1 MTQEF
6 QIDIPSTLRDIK
18 LSQWQRYAYILEKNK
33 DAKDTEFLD
42 KKALEIFCNV
52 DYKDINKLPFSA
64 FGNVI
69 SHISTLLNSK
79 TDLVKTFTLRGTDD
93 VEVEFGFI
101 PNLDKM
107 SYGEFED
114 LESYIF
120 DEANT
125 HKAMAVLYRPIKY
138 KKGDRYLIED
148 YDGTDYLKE
157 VMKDTPLDVVL
168 GAKVFFYRLARKLG
182 HYTMDSTLKQ
192 LQKEREANSENHSE
206 ESGELIKQYI
216 TSLKEML
223 KESERLLN

>member
-6 QIDIPSTLRDIK
+6 QIDIPTTLRDIK
-18 LSQWQRYAYILEKNK
+18 LSQWLRYSYILNKNK
-33 DAKDTEFLD
+33 EAEDSEFLD

-52 DYKDINKLPFSA
+52 DYKDINRLPFSA

-69 SHISTLLNSK
+69 SHLSELLNSK
-79 TDLVKTFTLRGTDD
+79 TDLVRTFKLRGIDD

-101 PNLDKM
+101 PDLDKM

-114 LESYIF
+114 LENYIF

-125 HKAMAVLYRPIKY
+125 HKAIAVLYRPIKY
-138 KKGDRYLIED
+138 KKGDRYLITD
-148 YDGTDYLKE
+148 YDGTDYFRE

-192 LQKEREANSENHSE
+192 LQVEQEVNSESHSVE
-206 ESGELIKQYI
+206 NGELIKQYI
-216 TSLKEML
+216 TSLKGML
-223 KESERLLN
+223 KESEKLLN